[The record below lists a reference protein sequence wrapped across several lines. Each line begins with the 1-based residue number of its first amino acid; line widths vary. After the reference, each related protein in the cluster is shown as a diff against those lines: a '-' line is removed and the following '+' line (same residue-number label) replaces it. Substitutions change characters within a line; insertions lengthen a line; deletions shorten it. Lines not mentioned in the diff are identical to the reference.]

1 MAPISVRYTVVG
13 AGYNLAQALLGGT
26 GILHSHSPSKDVAKN
41 CATCLRLA
49 AYTAP
54 LISTAIYAEGGSA
67 VWPGVYFA
75 TIALVSALTIGY
87 QTPVISVNPT
97 VRFLRQ
103 VVCLRSQFR
112 RGTQK
117 LLYVAMNSSLEVA
130 GVAM

>member
-1 MAPISVRYTVVG
+1 MEAQVYCTVHRKMLPSIV
-13 AGYNLAQALLGGT
+13 LLS
-26 GILHSHSPSKDVAKN
+26 LK
-41 CATCLRLA
+41 LA

-87 QTPVISVNPT
+87 QTPVTTCSVNPI

-103 VVCLRSQFR
+103 VVCLRSQIR
-112 RGTQK
+112 RGKQK
-117 LLYVAMNSSLEVA
+117 LLYVAMISSLEVA
-130 GVAM
+130 SVAMSL